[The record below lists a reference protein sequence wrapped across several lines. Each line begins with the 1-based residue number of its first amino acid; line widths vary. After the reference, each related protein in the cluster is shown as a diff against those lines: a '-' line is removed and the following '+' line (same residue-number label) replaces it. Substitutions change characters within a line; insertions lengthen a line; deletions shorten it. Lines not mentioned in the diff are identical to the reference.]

1 MIKEPHYFVALRLP
15 LETKLALKECCFKLK
30 ESLSFS
36 RWEHYEDLHVTLAF
50 LGSTNTEKLQL
61 TKTLL
66 KDALRNA
73 PSFVLNVNELGTFGK
88 GKDPRVLWADL
99 SKVEELFLLREKVF
113 HACEE
118 AGFILE
124 TRAFSPHI
132 TLARK
137 WNGMGPF
144 QTAMLE
150 IWRNFQPEPIPFR
163 ANEVVIYQTHLGKS
177 PKYEVI
183 DAYSLNDG
191 S

>member
-1 MIKEPHYFVALRLP
+1 MIKDPHYFVALRLP
-15 LETKLALKECCFKLK
+15 LETKLALKENSFKLK

-36 RWEHYEDLHVTLAF
+36 RWEHHEDLHVTLAF
-50 LGSTNTEKLQL
+50 LGSAKIERLQL

-66 KDALRNA
+66 KEALRNS
-73 PSFVLNVNELGTFGK
+73 PSFNLNINELGAFGK
-88 GKDPRVLWADL
+88 GDNPRVLWADL
-99 SKVEELFLLREKVF
+99 SKEEKLLLLREIVF
-113 HACEE
+113 HACEQ

-124 TRAFSPHI
+124 TRPFRPHI

-144 QTAMLE
+144 HCKILE
-150 IWRNFQPEPIPFR
+150 MWNAFQPEPITFR
-163 ANEVVIYQTHLGKS
+163 ANEVVIYQTHLDKL

-183 DAYSLNDG
+183 DSFALMDG